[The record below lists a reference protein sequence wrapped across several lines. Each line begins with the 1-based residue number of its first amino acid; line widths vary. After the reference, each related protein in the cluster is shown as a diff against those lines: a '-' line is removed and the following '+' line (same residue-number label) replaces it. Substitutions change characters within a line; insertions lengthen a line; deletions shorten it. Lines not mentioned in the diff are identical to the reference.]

1 MPATIFVLFAC
12 LGPHTTAILSQLVAV
27 PILPPPAV
35 TGYYLSPGHETF
47 TFCPFTG
54 ETQRTPRDFTTF
66 RLVLFTTFFTVHHSI
81 FKTVLVASLL
91 FFVSQPRLWASRDDS
106 PAARVLST
114 GAAVTFNACCYRF
127 ENAMVSSKECGK

>member
-47 TFCPFTG
+47 TFRPFTG
-54 ETQRTPRDFTTF
+54 ETQRTPRDFATF
-66 RLVLFTTFFTVHHSI
+66 RLTLFTTFFTAHHN
-81 FKTVLVASLL
+81 K
-91 FFVSQPRLWASRDDS
+91 VSPRGALDL
-106 PAARVLST
+106 PAARFLQTERIDPLSPPPKRFVLRVGVES
-114 GAAVTFNACCYRF
+114 AFHPYPQ
-127 ENAMVSSKECGK
+127 K